1 MLASQN
7 YQTFPLG
14 CLGAVIPRVAPRF
27 EDSLRVHRISQPT
40 LVPPFYPPFSVVP
53 PFSSLYIHCMRVEG
67 ISEFSRSLL
76 FHTVQQRQLS
86 VACIHYRDNDEN
98 LERQLALGRIDR
110 ESDRLIAKEKP
121 RVSFEAGG
129 KLVANVQQFHDAQLP
144 KTSSRCASDD
154 GTHQKRR

>member
-53 PFSSLYIHCMRVEG
+53 PFSSLYPLHARGRNLRVFAQ
-67 ISEFSRSLL
+67 SPFSHRAAAPIVGSVHSL
-76 FHTVQQRQLS
+76 
-86 VACIHYRDNDEN
+86 
-98 LERQLALGRIDR
+98 
-110 ESDRLIAKEKP
+110 P
-121 RVSFEAGG
+121 
-129 KLVANVQQFHDAQLP
+129 
-144 KTSSRCASDD
+144 
-154 GTHQKRR
+154 